1 MREPVAALGRLL
13 AAGLVGAL
21 ACASDE
27 PADPP
32 AGSLHVE
39 WTGAD
44 TGKLSA
50 PAVAEWCDSL
60 ALLEIRAIHGDTGIA
75 LLIYPSDS
83 GADSVRP
90 GTYAV
95 VTPKRAAGARPASAI
110 AMRWFAETSIRG
122 FSGDSGTVL
131 LQAAGGGAGQFSAH
145 LRSPSEG
152 SRLTLTGSFK
162 GLTVTPAPPG
172 CAGEPPPAADEGQR
186 ADQDD
191 QPGDFEDP
199 DQNDDDPESS
209 ADRNQVRR

>member
-1 MREPVAALGRLL
+1 LREPVGALGRLL
-13 AAGLVGAL
+13 AAGVLGAL

-32 AGSLHVE
+32 TGSLHVE

-60 ALLEIRAIHGDTGIA
+60 ELLEIRAIHGDTGIA
-75 LLIYPSDS
+75 LVIYPSDS
-83 GADSVRP
+83 AAAPDSVGP

-95 VTPKRAAGARPASAI
+95 VPPDRAPATRPASAV
-110 AMRWFAETSIRG
+110 AMRWFAETAIRG
-122 FSGDSGTVL
+122 FRGDSGSLVL
-131 LQAAGGGAGQFSAH
+131 EAAAPGAGSGRFSAH

-152 SRLTLTGSFK
+152 SLLQVTGSFK

-172 CAGEPPPAADEGQR
+172 CAGRPPEATDEGQG

-191 QPGDFEDP
+191 EPDRIEDP
-199 DQNDDDPESS
+199 DRNNDDME
-209 ADRNQVRR
+209 

>member
-1 MREPVAALGRLL
+1 LREPVAALGRLL

-27 PADPP
+27 PADLS

-44 TGKLSA
+44 TGKLAA

-60 ALLEIRAIHGDTGIA
+60 AFLEIRAIHGDTGIA

-83 GADSVRP
+83 GADSVRL
-90 GTYAV
+90 GTYPV
-95 VTPKRAAGARPASAI
+95 VAPKRAARARPASAI

-122 FSGDSGTVL
+122 FSGDSGTVVL
-131 LQAAGGGAGQFSAH
+131 EAAGAGAGKLSAH

-152 SRLTLTGSFK
+152 SRLLLTGSFK

-172 CAGEPPPAADEGQR
+172 CAGAPPSATDEGQG

-191 QPGDFEDP
+191 EPDDFEDPDRNSDDP
-199 DQNDDDPESS
+199 DQNDDDP
-209 ADRNQVRR
+209 D

>member
-1 MREPVAALGRLL
+1 MRDPVAALGRLL
-13 AAGLVGAL
+13 AAGLVGAM

-27 PADPP
+27 PADHS

-60 ALLEIRAIHGDTGIA
+60 ALLEIRAIQGDTGIS
-75 LLIYPSDS
+75 LLVYPADS

-90 GTYAV
+90 GTYPV
-95 VTPKRAAGARPASAI
+95 VAPKRSARSRPASAI

-122 FSGDSGTVL
+122 FSGDSGSVEL
-131 LQAAGGGAGQFSAH
+131 EGPGAGRLSAH

-152 SRLTLTGSFK
+152 SRLLLTGSFR
-162 GLTVTPAPPG
+162 GLTVTQAPPD
-172 CAGEPPPAADEGQR
+172 CAGAPPAATDEGQG

-191 QPGDFEDP
+191 EPDYFEDP
-199 DQNDDDPESS
+199 DQNNDDP
-209 ADRNQVRR
+209 D